1 MQTTFPKMA
10 RSWKSRNCF
19 KSRARKSW
27 SRNTCNIPP
36 ETKKNKFSAI
46 CKSKTTSIKNL
57 DLFIKNLEKD
67 MINPIDVI
75 KFRHNITREEQI
87 ALNDMSNWNEQTIRI
102 QDKGLRYV
110 ILDNSEK
117 IRPKSTTSN
126 KNKFIWKN
134 FRKP

>member
-1 MQTTFPKMA
+1 
-10 RSWKSRNCF
+10 
-19 KSRARKSW
+19 
-27 SRNTCNIPP
+27 
-36 ETKKNKFSAI
+36 
-46 CKSKTTSIKNL
+46 
-57 DLFIKNLEKD
+57 

-75 KFRHNITREEQI
+75 KFRYNITREEQI

-126 KNKFIWKN
+126 KNKFI
-134 FRKP
+134 